1 MKFVITET
9 DLKLLIQKIFES
21 MTDGKYFLGY
31 HSSNKKLPEG
41 WYKGNILDAEKYPN
55 EIFNTYLELISN
67 YDQNLKNKNIYAMN
81 RKFIE
86 NDYSFTFINDR
97 PERNNKGFQYGKYL
111 YKIFGKGNEFILDD
125 INKPNE
131 NLIVTQNKLYFQP
144 IL

>member
-1 MKFVITET
+1 
-9 DLKLLIQKIFES
+9 
-21 MTDGKYFLGY
+21 
-31 HSSNKKLPEG
+31 
-41 WYKGNILDAEKYPN
+41 
-55 EIFNTYLELISN
+55 
-67 YDQNLKNKNIYAMN
+67 MN

-97 PERNNKGFQYGKYL
+97 PERNNKGFQYGKHL